1 MKRAQALRLP
11 EVFKISS
18 DNRLDITKF
27 SPKYSIPM
35 IH

>member
-11 EVFKISS
+11 EVFKISI
-18 DNRLDITKF
+18 DNCLDIN
-27 SPKYSIPM
+27 PNHNVIPM